1 MLRQSARF
9 LLPALIEYISKMA
22 PLMDD
27 GSISEQ
33 HLTAIG
39 EVWKAFTVLFASLPE
54 DQRKFSTP
62 SNYALLNWIT
72 LRNPH
77 PEHLPTNHCPPPST
91 VRSFPNAHPH
101 PKRLPAS
108 VICHHLSCLIQ
119 RSHRKTR
126 SSSERTAGAE
136 RQKGSEQHRI
146 VAWRTRR
153 TQTTNFLEVV
163 LDS

>member
-62 SNYALLNWIT
+62 SNYAILNWIT

-136 RQKGSEQHRI
+136 RQKSSEQYRI

-153 TQTTNFLEVV
+153 TQTTNFLKVV